1 VVGQLWVG
9 LQLLGE
15 PLPQNR
21 ARNRGSVRD
30 LVGVDAPRM
39 APPFESAL
47 YGRQGDSEELCD
59 LPSRDPAV
67 DGGEHFQSEVLL
79 VEVFIVTIFMQVSYL
94 RRSGIGYRSS
104 SIRLLCTSWKASELT
119 LTSPRY
125 GLSIATIMKTI

>member
-1 VVGQLWVG
+1 MVGQLWVG

-15 PLPQNR
+15 PLPQGR

-39 APPFESAL
+39 APPFEPAF
-47 YGRQGDSEELCD
+47 YGRQGDSEALCD
-59 LPSRDPAV
+59 LPCRDPAV

-79 VEVFIVTIFMQVSYL
+79 VEAFIDTTFMQVSYL

-119 LTSPRY
+119 LTSPRN